1 MFENISNTGQIL
13 IISFACLLVLVLI
26 LIIVFLARKVKKNNK
41 REDSFLDDNDFIVQK
56 EEVKEP
62 VIEVQKEEVKPVENK
77 FDISTVAKKIEQTL
91 EDDNIDL
98 TMYEMEQEEK
108 SIISYEEL
116 KNSVDSKKNIK
127 VPTPIKKDEKFNT
140 EVLDFTNE
148 IKINNT
154 NFDNKYKP
162 SEFVSPINGID
173 KKKYIADMPNFD
185 NIDSNIKHS
194 NEFLDALK
202 ELKSNLE

>member
-127 VPTPIKKDEKFNT
+127 VPTPIKKEEEFNT